1 VKTEDKSAQA
11 QIPDR
16 AAHSDRDLAL
26 KLEPLAQIQ
35 NGAGART
42 ESGRKINA
50 GIREVTDEGEIS
62 GDCKRIGEQKS
73 QPDRGLK
80 Q

>member
-1 VKTEDKSAQA
+1 
-11 QIPDR
+11 
-16 AAHSDRDLAL
+16 L